1 MKKTSMTIEDL
12 RTVKI
17 HVKLHG
23 IPHYITSVK
32 PFGIGN
38 DSYSIEI
45 VNIDGNTF
53 KGDII
58 LPFTKEYITC
68 VRAVN
73 RWIKKELTKR
83 IKECN

>member
-17 HVKLHG
+17 PVKLHG

-38 DSYSIEI
+38 DSYAIET

-58 LPFTKEYITC
+58 LPFTKEYNTC

-83 IKECN
+83 LKERN